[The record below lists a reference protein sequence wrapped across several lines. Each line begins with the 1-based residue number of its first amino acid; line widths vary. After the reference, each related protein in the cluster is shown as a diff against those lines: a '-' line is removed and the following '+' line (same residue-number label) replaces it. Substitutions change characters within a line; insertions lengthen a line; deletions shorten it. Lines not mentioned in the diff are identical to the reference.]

1 MSSPAVDLARGQ
13 LQKSPAQR
21 VAELPLEDQR
31 AILAHR
37 DHHHRA
43 RVPDV
48 FAQASP
54 AIGQTHLIPE
64 HMQEL
69 AVENLFGGLLF
80 FVQRVVHG
88 VLRRFER
95 PEASHP
101 AATAG

>member
-1 MSSPAVDLARGQ
+1 
-13 LQKSPAQR
+13 
-21 VAELPLEDQR
+21 
-31 AILAHR
+31 
-37 DHHHRA
+37 
-43 RVPDV
+43 
-48 FAQASP
+48 
-54 AIGQTHLIPE
+54 
-64 HMQEL
+64 MQEL